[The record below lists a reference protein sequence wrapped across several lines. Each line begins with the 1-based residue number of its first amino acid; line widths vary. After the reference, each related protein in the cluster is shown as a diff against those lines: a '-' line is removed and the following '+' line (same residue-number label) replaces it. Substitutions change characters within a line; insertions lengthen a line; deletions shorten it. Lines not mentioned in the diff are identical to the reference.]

1 MDLSRSRPGSG
12 ARRTRRGRT
21 GGADGAAVTGGRA
34 RTLFVTGQLAKEAL
48 EGMLAGFEGGFDWRV
63 EALRIKVAALMTTDY
78 LKATLKPRDCD
89 AIVLPGLCQANAET
103 LSETFGTPVRKG
115 PKDLRDLPEYF
126 GQEGETYDPQGA
138 HALTILAEINDV
150 HRLDDAAILA
160 AAERY
165 RAAGADVID
174 LGCSPEHP
182 TRDLGRIVKLLMAR
196 GFRVSI
202 DTFDDDEA
210 LSGDAAG
217 AELLLSVNSRNMRL
231 AGALVNAVPVIVP
244 DHGEGLASLYRN
256 AEEAGRRGA
265 GRVILDPVIDPIH
278 FGFAAS
284 VRRFCEAREAM
295 PGAELL
301 MGVGNLTELTEA
313 DSAGVNA
320 ALLGLMSELGVRYAL
335 TTEVAPWALGS
346 VRELDCGRRMMYHAR
361 QRRSLPKGFDAR
373 LVTTRDARPTRP
385 AEGELRAL
393 QARLTDRNFRIDTD
407 GEAVYVFNC
416 ERFVK
421 GTDIREMFPR
431 LAVEDDASHAF
442 YLGREMMKADIA
454 RRLGKKYIQGEPLH
468 WGYLTWA
475 EEGAGGHA
483 RPAARPPARRPA
495 RRPRMQGAG
504 GR

>member
-1 MDLSRSRPGSG
+1 MDLS
-12 ARRTRRGRT
+12 
-21 GGADGAAVTGGRA
+21 GGRA

-48 EGMLAGFEGGFDWRV
+48 DRMLAAFDGGFDWRV

-89 AIVLPGLCQANAET
+89 GIVLPGLCQANAEA
-103 LSETFGTPVRKG
+103 LSEIFKTPVRKG
-115 PKDLRDLPEYF
+115 PKDLRDLPAFF
-126 GQEGETYDPQGA
+126 GRQGETYDPQGD

-160 AAERY
+160 AAGRH

-182 TRDLGRIVKLLMAR
+182 IRDLGRIVGMLRAR

-202 DTFDDDEA
+202 DTFDEGEA
-210 LSGDAAG
+210 RSGDAAG
-217 AELLLSVNSRNMRL
+217 AEFLLSLNSKNMRL
-231 AGALVNAVPVIVP
+231 AGVLKNAVPVIIP
-244 DHGEGLASLYRN
+244 DQGEGLPSLYRN
-256 AEEAGRRGA
+256 AEAARRRGA
-265 GRVILDPVIDPIH
+265 DRVILDPVIDPIH
-278 FGFAAS
+278 FGLAAS
-284 VRRFCEAREAM
+284 IRRFCEAREAM
-295 PGAELL
+295 PDAEML

-320 ALLGLMSELGVRYAL
+320 VLLGLMSELEVGYAL

-346 VRELDCGRRMMYHAR
+346 VRELDCGRRMMHFAK
-361 QRRSLPKGFDAR
+361 QRGSLPKGFDDR
-373 LVTTRDARPTRP
+373 LITTRDARPTRP
-385 AEGELRAL
+385 AEDELRAL

-431 LAVEDDASHAF
+431 LGVEDDASHAF

-468 WGYLTWA
+468 WGYLTWV
-475 EEGAGGHA
+475 EEETGGHA
-483 RPAARPPARRPA
+483 RRVARPPARRAAPACGAAGA
-495 RRPRMQGAG
+495 RRGAARRAGKHGAG